1 MLLGSV
7 GSELT
12 KQLLLWRS
20 LHKDAQ
26 SYAANGPAAN
36 TVKGLIEPMRDRP
49 SGPPSTRVCGRINL
63 SSWEFQ
69 ALTTYH
75 PTSPAFSIIAE
86 LVATISLVLGGGLLT
101 AMATLV

>member
-1 MLLGSV
+1 MRLDSV

-12 KQLLLWRS
+12 KQLLLWRC

-26 SYAANGPAAN
+26 SYAANGPAAT
-36 TVKGLIEPMRDRP
+36 TVEGLIEPMRVGQAACPQPGR
-49 SGPPSTRVCGRINL
+49 GRINL

-75 PTSPAFSIIAE
+75 QTSPAFSIIAE
-86 LVATISLVLGGGLLT
+86 LVATISLVLGGWLLT